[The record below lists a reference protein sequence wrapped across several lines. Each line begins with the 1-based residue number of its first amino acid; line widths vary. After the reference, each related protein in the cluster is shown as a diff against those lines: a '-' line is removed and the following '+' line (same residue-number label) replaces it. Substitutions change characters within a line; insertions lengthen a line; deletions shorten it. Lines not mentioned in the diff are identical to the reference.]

1 MEINKIKRSLLV
13 LFFSFLAIGAQAQLE
28 QAVKKIFAGDTI
40 TGGHVPLKRD
50 SDSIHLVNMRK
61 SLEEAR
67 LNEANMR
74 MEMEQMKLRWLP
86 PIRKICTAATAYRL
100 LRQFTKGMP
109 VVADGDTLFYLFT
122 KRGGYTPSN
131 VHR

>member
-50 SDSIHLVNMRK
+50 SDSIHLYGNI
-61 SLEEAR
+61 R
-67 LNEANMR
+67 L
-74 MEMEQMKLRWLP
+74 
-86 PIRKICTAATAYRL
+86 TA
-100 LRQFTKGMP
+100 QSCHQSG
-109 VVADGDTLFYLFT
+109 
-122 KRGGYTPSN
+122 
-131 VHR
+131 

>member
-67 LNEANMR
+67 DLSIFAE
-74 MEMEQMKLRWLP
+74 
-86 PIRKICTAATAYRL
+86 
-100 LRQFTKGMP
+100 
-109 VVADGDTLFYLFT
+109 
-122 KRGGYTPSN
+122 
-131 VHR
+131 

>member
-40 TGGHVPLKRD
+40 TGRHVPLKRD

-61 SLEEAR
+61 SCLLYTSPSPRDAHES
-67 LNEANMR
+67 R
-74 MEMEQMKLRWLP
+74 M
-86 PIRKICTAATAYRL
+86 
-100 LRQFTKGMP
+100 
-109 VVADGDTLFYLFT
+109 
-122 KRGGYTPSN
+122 PSSA
-131 VHR
+131 

>member
-50 SDSIHLVNMRK
+50 SDSIHLVNMQK
-61 SLEEAR
+61 SLDGFTQRALDNRAGRDSKVPDSMEEK
-67 LNEANMR
+67 
-74 MEMEQMKLRWLP
+74 MKL
-86 PIRKICTAATAYRL
+86 AGHG
-100 LRQFTKGMP
+100 KG
-109 VVADGDTLFYLFT
+109 
-122 KRGGYTPSN
+122 R
-131 VHR
+131 

>member
-1 MEINKIKRSLLV
+1 MKRIMLV
-13 LFFSFLAIGAQAQLE
+13 LLMSFGAMGAQAQLE

-50 SDSIHLVNMRK
+50 SDSIHLVNMQK

-74 MEMEQMKLRWLP
+74 MEMEQMKLQIYRRL
-86 PIRKICTAATAYRL
+86 RKICTATTAYRL
-100 LRQFTKGMP
+100 P
-109 VVADGDTLFYLFT
+109 AAVH
-122 KRGGYTPSN
+122 KRNTGSGG
-131 VHR
+131 R

>member
-50 SDSIHLVNMRK
+50 SDSIHLVNMQK

-74 MEMEQMKLRWLP
+74 MEIP
-86 PIRKICTAATAYRL
+86 RKTFFQTRRRPGERREVCRSCCLGLYEYGPE
-100 LRQFTKGMP
+100 K
-109 VVADGDTLFYLFT
+109 DGCLDRDPARYGLDYL
-122 KRGGYTPSN
+122 
-131 VHR
+131 

>member
-50 SDSIHLVNMRK
+50 SDSIHLVNMQK

-74 MEMEQMKLRWLP
+74 MEMEQTPDGYRRL
-86 PIRKICTAATAYRL
+86 RKICTATTAYRL
-100 LRQFTKGMP
+100 P
-109 VVADGDTLFYLFT
+109 AAVH
-122 KRGGYTPSN
+122 KRNTGSGG
-131 VHR
+131 R

>member
-50 SDSIHLVNMRK
+50 SDSIHLVNMQK

-67 LNEANMR
+67 LNEAKGEYEEGNGADETPDGYR
-74 MEMEQMKLRWLP
+74 RL
-86 PIRKICTAATAYRL
+86 RKICTATTAYRL
-100 LRQFTKGMP
+100 P
-109 VVADGDTLFYLFT
+109 AAVH
-122 KRGGYTPSN
+122 KRNTGSGG
-131 VHR
+131 R

>member
-50 SDSIHLVNMRK
+50 SDSIHLVNMQK
-61 SLEEAR
+61 SLDGFTQRSLDNRAGRDSKVPDSVEEK
-67 LNEANMR
+67 
-74 MEMEQMKLRWLP
+74 MKL
-86 PIRKICTAATAYRL
+86 AGHG
-100 LRQFTKGMP
+100 KG
-109 VVADGDTLFYLFT
+109 
-122 KRGGYTPSN
+122 R
-131 VHR
+131 

>member
-50 SDSIHLVNMRK
+50 SDSNPSVLNMQK
-61 SLEEAR
+61 SLKKPGS
-67 LNEANMR
+67 MR
-74 MEMEQMKLRWLP
+74 R
-86 PIRKICTAATAYRL
+86 I
-100 LRQFTKGMP
+100 
-109 VVADGDTLFYLFT
+109 
-122 KRGGYTPSN
+122 
-131 VHR
+131 

>member
-74 MEMEQMKLRWLP
+74 MEMEAPDGYRRL
-86 PIRKICTAATAYRL
+86 RKICTAATAYRL
-100 LRQFTKGMP
+100 P
-109 VVADGDTLFYLFT
+109 AA
-122 KRGGYTPSN
+122 
-131 VHR
+131 VH

>member
-50 SDSIHLVNMRK
+50 SDSIHLVNMQK

-74 MEMEQMKLRWLP
+74 MEMEQMKLQM
-86 PIRKICTAATAYRL
+86 ATADSVKYAQQRTCTL
-100 LRQFTKGMP
+100 NLS
-109 VVADGDTLFYLFT
+109 VVVIAAHCYDVRHIILCHSGL
-122 KRGGYTPSN
+122 
-131 VHR
+131 